1 MILITDELR
10 ARLLANGAAEEE
22 TDHVPVVKLFDP
34 TGPATWLL
42 TELAPDGDT
51 LFGLC
56 DLGFGCPELGSVSL
70 AELESVK
77 GAFGLGI
84 ERDLHFEARFRS
96 MPTPRAVPAISR
108 RPRAFCGTQQPAFQI
123 PIPSFRPMRRESSA
137 ASAIP
142 SPPRRL
148 SRRAAGQ
155 SQPKPR
161 SKTMQLAH
169 IPIDRLN
176 ISAVNMRHGKRPPD
190 VSDIL
195 PSVRARGVLVPLLVR
210 PNGEPDTFEIVA
222 GRRRYFAA
230 KSVADERGE
239 ADPLPCAVLEDGDDA
254 DALEASLIENIARLD
269 PDEVSQWETFTRL
282 IRQGRT
288 VPDIAAT
295 FGLTE
300 LLVKRIL
307 ALGDLLPKIR
317 EAYRREEI
325 DVETAR
331 YLTMASKA
339 QQKDWL
345 MLFADPQQYAPRG
358 YQLKQWLFGGQSI
371 PTKVALFPLEDYPGL
386 IVSDLFGEDS
396 YFADADLFWEKQN
409 AAIAARRD
417 AYLEDGWA
425 QVTVLEPGQLFH
437 SWDHEKTPKKK
448 GGKVFIT
455 VSHRGEVECHEG
467 WLSRKEARRARAKG
481 EGGDEAD
488 TPAKP
493 SRPELTGPMQNYVD
507 LHRHA
512 AVRTAML
519 DHPGVALRM
528 MVAHAITGSGLW
540 QVRPEPQRA
549 ANETVAASV
558 AGSKAEAAFAE
569 KRRDVLALL
578 GAPDDEGTVA
588 GGNGD
593 DYATARVF
601 ARLLAL
607 SDDDVMRVLAI
618 VMGETLAAGSAVIEA
633 LGNHLKVDMG
643 AWWQPDDAFFDL
655 LRDKEIA
662 NAMLADVGGETVADG
677 NVAEKVKTQ
686 KKIVRDFLAGENG
699 RQKVEAWLPR
709 WLKFPAQSYTSRG
722 GFRTADQWAK
732 VQSLFAAE

>member
-1 MILITDELR
+1 
-10 ARLLANGAAEEE
+10 
-22 TDHVPVVKLFDP
+22 
-34 TGPATWLL
+34 
-42 TELAPDGDT
+42 
-51 LFGLC
+51 
-56 DLGFGCPELGSVSL
+56 
-70 AELESVK
+70 
-77 GAFGLGI
+77 
-84 ERDLHFEARFRS
+84 
-96 MPTPRAVPAISR
+96 
-108 RPRAFCGTQQPAFQI
+108 
-123 PIPSFRPMRRESSA
+123 
-137 ASAIP
+137 
-142 SPPRRL
+142 
-148 SRRAAGQ
+148 
-155 SQPKPR
+155 
-161 SKTMQLAH
+161 MQLAH

-176 ISAVNMRHGKRPPD
+176 ISAVNMRHAKRPPD

-210 PNGEPDTFEIVA
+210 PNGSPESFEIVA

-239 ADPLPCAVLEDGDDA
+239 AEPLPCAIMEDGDDA

-282 IRQGRT
+282 IREGRT
-288 VPDIAAT
+288 VADIAAT

-300 LLVKRIL
+300 LLVKRVL

-325 DVETAR
+325 DAETAR

-345 MLFADPQQYAPRG
+345 ALFADPEQYAPRG

-371 PTKVALFPLEDYPGL
+371 STKVALFAIEDYPGL

-396 YFADADLFWEKQN
+396 YFTDADLFWERQN

-417 AYLEDGWA
+417 AYLEAGWT
-425 QVTVLEPGQLFH
+425 QVNALEPGQHFH

-467 WLSRKEARRARAKG
+467 WLSHKEARRARAKG
-481 EGGDEAD
+481 EGGEEAE

-512 AVRTAML
+512 AVRAAML

-528 MVAHAITGSGLW
+528 MVAHAITGSALW

-549 ANETVAASV
+549 ANETVAASL
-558 AGSKAEAAFAE
+558 AGCKAEAAFAE
-569 KRRDVLALL
+569 NRREVFALI
-578 GAPDDEGTVA
+578 GAPDEDGTIA

-593 DYATARVF
+593 DFATARIF
-601 ARLLAL
+601 ACLLAL
-607 SDDDVMRVLAI
+607 SDDDVMRVLTI
-618 VMGETLAAGSAVIEA
+618 VMAETLEAGSAVIEA
-633 LGNHLKVDMG
+633 LGNHLNLDIG
-643 AWWQPDDAFFDL
+643 PWWQPDDAFFDL

-662 NAMLADVGGETVADG
+662 NAILADVAGKNVADG

-686 KKIVRDFLAGENG
+686 KKIIRDCLAGENG
-699 RQKVEAWLPR
+699 RRQVDNWLPR
-709 WLKFPAQSYTSRG
+709 WMKFPAESYTTRG
-722 GFRTADQWAK
+722 GFRTADQWAR
-732 VQSLFAAE
+732 VRSLFVCE